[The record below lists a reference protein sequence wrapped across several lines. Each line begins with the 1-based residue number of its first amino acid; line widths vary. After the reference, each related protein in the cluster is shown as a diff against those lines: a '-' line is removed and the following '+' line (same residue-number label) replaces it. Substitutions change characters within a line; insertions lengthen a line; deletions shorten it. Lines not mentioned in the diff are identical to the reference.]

1 MKTIKAIFISLFVLL
16 IGFSVLAEEKEY
28 PPYYKVATVKGSMS
42 EVAASVRVALESKDF
57 KIIGEYQPGNNDSL
71 MVLCYTRKDFA
82 GISLKFED
90 RGALAGVM
98 KVGLKNNDGNIDVSM
113 INPEYIFYA
122 YFYEGIDPYIGQ
134 LEAMAKD
141 VKAALSAIGTDFEPF
156 GGFEEREDLEDYR
169 YKIMMPYFTDPVEL
183 TEYNSFEEGLSVIR
197 KNLDAGIGNTVKVYE
212 VVYPGQK
219 IALFGVGLLD
229 PEDGE
234 AEFLPIIG
242 KDHVAAMPYEIILQ
256 DTEVTMLHGRYR
268 IALHWPELGMG
279 TFMKIMSTPGN
290 IEDFMLGITET
301 DNN

>member
-57 KIIGEYQPGNNDSL
+57 KVIGEYQPGNNDSL

-113 INPEYIFYA
+113 INPMYIFYA

-141 VKAALSAIGTDFEPF
+141 VNSALSAIGNDFEPF

-234 AEFLPIIG
+234 ADFLPTIG
-242 KDHVAAMPYEIILQ
+242 EDHVAAMPYEIILQ
-256 DTEVTMLHGRYR
+256 DKEVTMLPGRYR

-290 IEDFMLGITET
+290 IEDFMLGVTEI

>member
-57 KIIGEYQPGNNDSL
+57 KVIGEYQPGNNDSL

-141 VKAALSAIGTDFEPF
+141 VNAALSAIGNDFEPF

-234 AEFLPIIG
+234 ADFLPTIG
-242 KDHVAAMPYEIILQ
+242 EDHVAAMPYEIILQ
-256 DTEVTMLHGRYR
+256 DKEVTMLPGRYR

-301 DNN
+301 DSN